1 MITKVTL
8 FHKSCTFRKILSN
21 LIWQIYKITNT
32 FILKGEALSQ
42 KLCVPGLYKKYNNK
56 KTKCAKFLMLVQL
69 KVWYAMMYTSMIKF
83 AFERLRLMQSDTE
96 IQITH
101 LIWSYKFTKTCF
113 QQQNNLT
120 CSIWKLWKILDYNL
134 FKHHFF
140 HISIQIKSIA
150 YIPCHLKGS
159 LHNHAPLAY
168 KRVHSL
174 AAEFNSSLQQNIRTK
189 PTHLLALFIIKLE
202 ESKFQGNW
210 YELNNWKYQHY
221 LSQQLLPRSFSNAL
235 QCSQKVDHRGLG
247 R

>member
-1 MITKVTL
+1 MNDIHTSTPC
-8 FHKSCTFRKILSN
+8 SCTSIFFTITTRVQIL
-21 LIWQIYKITNT
+21 QDK
-32 FILKGEALSQ
+32 
-42 KLCVPGLYKKYNNK
+42 V
-56 KTKCAKFLMLVQL
+56 KF
-69 KVWYAMMYTSMIKF
+69 IKF
-83 AFERLRLMQSDTE
+83 AFERLWQMQRDTE

-140 HISIQIKSIA
+140 QISIQIKLIA

-189 PTHLLALFIIKLE
+189 PTRLLAL
-202 ESKFQGNW
+202 
-210 YELNNWKYQHY
+210 
-221 LSQQLLPRSFSNAL
+221 LL
-235 QCSQKVDHRGLG
+235 
-247 R
+247 